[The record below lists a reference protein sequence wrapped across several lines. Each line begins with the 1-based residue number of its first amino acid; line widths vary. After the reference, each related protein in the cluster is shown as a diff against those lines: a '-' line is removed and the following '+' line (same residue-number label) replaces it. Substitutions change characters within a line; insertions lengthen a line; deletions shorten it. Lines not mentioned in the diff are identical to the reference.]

1 MANISKIK
9 LQDTTYVIKDLDAY
23 VKPSTGIPAADI
35 ADGVIPDVSNF
46 ITNSVNDLANYYL
59 KSETYTQTEVEAL
72 IGAINQFHYEVY
84 ASTDLVQEPASNV
97 LYLIGP
103 TGSGSDQYEEYIYP
117 NATLG

>member
-23 VKPSTGIPAADI
+23 VKPSTGIPASDLAS
-35 ADGVIPDVSNF
+35 GVIPDVSNF